1 MMTTTADTA
10 GDEAFNGLK
19 ASFTVNISDGDRA
32 GIRLSTDAVTVA
44 EGATDTW
51 TVRLNT
57 DPGANNAVEVS
68 ISSSNAASATASPAE
83 ITFTTDGVATDT
95 VRWDTAQD
103 VTVSG
108 ETDDDISDNV
118 VIFKHEVTSG
128 TYAAP
133 DANVRVTATDT
144 AEPAL
149 MLGQVT
155 QGSPNT
161 LSLAEGADR
170 YQYTVG
176 LSHRPNGTVE
186 ILMPNPDP
194 DRLTLSTD
202 RLVFKRDRGDWD
214 RARNIYVTVADDNVM
229 NDDSTA
235 INITHSASG
244 GGYDNLTAV
253 LAVSII
259 DDDVPGLKLT
269 TTNATVTENK
279 TVTWD
284 VTLNTEPVGG
294 DVTVDVGA
302 SGTDSGAILVTGGP
316 LTFNAE
322 NYRKPQTVTVMARDD
337 ANLVGASAEVTHV
350 ARGADYAGISFT
362 VPVTVNDDDSASLVL
377 EGLTNGGLTVQEAN
391 NQVTA
396 SFMVKLSAEPAGQV
410 TVAVTKSGSDDVT
423 IASGDDSLTFD
434 TNTGSGGWDTAQ
446 EVRIQ
451 VAADIE
457 SDNESATITLT
468 ASGAEFAGK
477 TATVNVSVID
487 DEVPGIR
494 VSTSEVTISQE
505 GTTGTFEVQLNTP
518 PTGDVTVTIESRDT
532 GAGHRG
538 RRGVQRPP
546 LSPHLQMAP

>member
-423 IASGDDSLTFD
+423 IASGDDSLDFS
-434 TNTGSGGWDTAQ
+434 TGTYDTAQ

-538 RRGVQRPP
+538 RRGVQRP
-546 LSPHLQMAP
+546 SPSPNLILPP

>member
-83 ITFTTDGVATDT
+83 ITFTTDGSATGS
-95 VRWDTAQD
+95 VRWDVAQE

-423 IASGDDSLTFD
+423 IASGDESLDFS
-434 TNTGSGGWDTAQ
+434 TGDYDTAQ
-446 EVRIQ
+446 EVSIN
-451 VAADIE
+451 VAADIDSNDE
-457 SDNESATITLT
+457 IATTITLT

-487 DEVPGIR
+487 DEVPGLR
-494 VSTSEVTISQE
+494 VSTNEVTINQE
-505 GTTGTFEVQLNTP
+505 DGGTGTFEVQLNTP

-538 RRGVQRPP
+538 RRGVQRP
-546 LSPHLQMAP
+546 SPSPNLILPP